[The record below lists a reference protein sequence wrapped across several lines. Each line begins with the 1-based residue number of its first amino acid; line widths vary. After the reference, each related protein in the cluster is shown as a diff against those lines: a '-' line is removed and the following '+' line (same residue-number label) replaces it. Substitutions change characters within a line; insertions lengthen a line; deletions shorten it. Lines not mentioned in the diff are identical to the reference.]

1 MEPDYTIN
9 EMLACVIARDLNDGD
24 QAIAGANALV
34 PRAAIFLAHFHHG
47 PNMRVMGTNVFDFP
61 RIQVGD
67 TAQLFSKYN
76 EYNRRHEEGFDRKT
90 IKKGGTRDAFF
101 FGGIQFDKYGNINMF
116 GVGKDYKHLKFRG
129 PGVIGLANVC
139 THIRRMYLWATDHT
153 KRRFVEKLDYISAI
167 GFGDGPDFRRK
178 WGLPGG
184 GPRWCISPIA
194 IMDFDEQTKR
204 MRLKSVHPGV
214 TVDRVVEN
222 TGFELIIP
230 EKVPTTDPP
239 TSEELHILRTRVDP
253 DGALRK

>member
-90 IKKGGTRDAFF
+90 IKKGGTRDASS
-101 FGGIQFDKYGNINMF
+101 
-116 GVGKDYKHLKFRG
+116 
-129 PGVIGLANVC
+129 LA
-139 THIRRMYLWATDHT
+139 
-153 KRRFVEKLDYISAI
+153 
-167 GFGDGPDFRRK
+167 GFS
-178 WGLPGG
+178 L
-184 GPRWCISPIA
+184 I
-194 IMDFDEQTKR
+194 
-204 MRLKSVHPGV
+204 
-214 TVDRVVEN
+214 N
-222 TGFELIIP
+222 TG
-230 EKVPTTDPP
+230 
-239 TSEELHILRTRVDP
+239 TSICLGWGMTINI
-253 DGALRK
+253 